1 MFLWESIAFG
11 PIHSRRL
18 GNSLGINLQPT
29 TEKICSFNCVYCE
42 CGWTPE
48 KEIDTSLCYD
58 LDTILQ
64 AIEKK
69 LKICQQENIPVDS
82 ITFSGNGEPTLHP
95 DFSKIIDNLL
105 VLRKKYYPQSVIT
118 CLSNSTQLNKQ
129 DVREAL
135 QKIENSILKLD
146 AGSEHLFQL
155 IDRPVIPISLQ
166 DILGYLTSFKGNLII
181 QTLLLKGIIDN
192 EPVDN
197 SSGKELELLIGHIK
211 QLSPKNVMLY
221 SLDRETPGKN
231 LIKISK
237 EELEIVAQQIRA
249 SDITVSVY

>member
-18 GNSLGINLQPT
+18 GSSLGINLQPT

-48 KEIDTSLCYD
+48 KEIDTTLCYD
-58 LDTILQ
+58 AGTIIQ
-64 AIEKK
+64 AIEEK
-69 LKICQQENIPVDS
+69 LKACQKENIPVDS

-95 DFSKIIDNLL
+95 NFADIIDQLL
-105 VLRKKYYPQSVIT
+105 LLRKKYYPQSVIT
-118 CLSNSTQLNKQ
+118 CLSNSTQLHKQ
-129 DVREAL
+129 EVREAL
-135 QKIENSILKLD
+135 QKIENPILKLD

-155 IDRPVIPISLQ
+155 IDRPVISISLQ
-166 DILGYLTSFKGNLII
+166 DILGYLASFQGNLII
-181 QTLLLKGIIDN
+181 QTLLLKGTIDN
-192 EPVDN
+192 ELVDN

-221 SLDRETPGKN
+221 SLDRETPGKG

-237 EELEIVAQQIRA
+237 EELECVARQIRKC
-249 SDITVSVY
+249 DIPVSVY